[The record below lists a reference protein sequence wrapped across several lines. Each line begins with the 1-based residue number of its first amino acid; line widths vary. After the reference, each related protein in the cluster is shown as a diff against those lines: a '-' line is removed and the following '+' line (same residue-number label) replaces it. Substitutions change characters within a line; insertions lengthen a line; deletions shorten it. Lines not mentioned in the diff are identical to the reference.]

1 VKPRVLD
8 ATRCISYWTIEHRGP
23 IPQEKRQGIQDWLFG
38 CDACQTVCPW
48 NRKRKAHVA
57 EPLRPTNW
65 SQKTDPIFWLTLS
78 EEDFRKQ
85 FRHTPFWRT
94 RLAGMQRNA
103 MIVAA
108 NTRNQ
113 DATQAILPFLDNPDP
128 ALNELANWALKQL
141 QRA

>member
-1 VKPRVLD
+1 
-8 ATRCISYWTIEHRGP
+8 
-23 IPQEKRQGIQDWLFG
+23 
-38 CDACQTVCPW
+38 
-48 NRKRKAHVA
+48 
-57 EPLRPTNW
+57 
-65 SQKTDPIFWLTLS
+65 LTLS

-113 DATQAILPFLDNPDP
+113 DAARAILPFLDNPDP